1 MITLSR
7 ATREPRGSSAC
18 RPPAPGHERFL
29 PGLSDS
35 AMLAGDYI
43 PPEVEPRAN
52 RSPELELAA
61 AVFRQAW
68 LDVLSSD
75 RALAAEAKD
84 WFARPIDA
92 RSGSQMYTFGLVCEI
107 FSLDVGAVRER
118 LPRTRKEGW
127 FMREAYGRRGRA
139 GGAGLGGQKRSA

>member
-1 MITLSR
+1 MNTLSR
-7 ATREPRGSSAC
+7 ATREPRGSSAR
-18 RPPAPGHERFL
+18 RPPAAGHERSL

-43 PPEVEPRAN
+43 PPELEPRAN

-68 LDVLSSD
+68 LDILSCD
-75 RALAAEAKD
+75 KTLAAEAKD
-84 WFARPIDA
+84 WFTSRDT
-92 RSGSQMYTFGLVCEI
+92 RSGSQMYTFALVCEI
-107 FSLDVGAVRER
+107 FGLDVGAVRKR
-118 LPRTRKEGW
+118 LPRTRKDGW

-139 GGAGLGGQKRSA
+139 GGAGIGGQRRSA